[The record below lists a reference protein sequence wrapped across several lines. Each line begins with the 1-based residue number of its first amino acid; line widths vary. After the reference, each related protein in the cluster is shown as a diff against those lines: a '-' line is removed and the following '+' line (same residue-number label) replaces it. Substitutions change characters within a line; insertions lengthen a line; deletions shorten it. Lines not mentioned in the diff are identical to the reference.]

1 MTVMATDH
9 YTVLGV
15 MPGADRHT
23 IQTAYRAMARR
34 YHPDFGGDEHL
45 MARVNEA
52 WRVLGDPERRAA
64 YDGTTARPAPVS
76 RETRKGRTI
85 LDFGRYQGWS
95 LTEVA
100 NVDDDYL
107 DWLGRTPLGR
117 PLRAE
122 IADVLAERSRLMDS
136 LRPVAA
142 PAPRRAWGRG

>member
-9 YTVLGV
+9 PTVLGV
-15 MPGADRHT
+15 LPGADRRP
-23 IQTAYRAMARR
+23 IKAAYRAMARR

-64 YDGTTARPAPVS
+64 YDGTTQKPAPAG
-76 RETRKGRTI
+76 RETRKGHTI

-95 LTEVA
+95 LSEVA
-100 NVDDDYL
+100 DADDDYL

-117 PLRAE
+117 PMRSE
-122 IADVLAERSRLMDS
+122 IADVLAERSRVMES

-142 PAPRRAWGRG
+142 APRRAWGRR

>member
-1 MTVMATDH
+1 MTLLATDH

-15 MPGADRHT
+15 LPGADRHT
-23 IQTAYRAMARR
+23 IQTAYRALARR

-52 WRVLGDPERRAA
+52 WRVLGDLERRAA
-64 YDGTTARPAPVS
+64 YDGSERKPSPAC
-76 RETRKGRTI
+76 RETRKGHTI
-85 LDFGRYQGWS
+85 LDFGRYEGWS

-100 NVDDDYL
+100 TVDDDYL

-117 PLRAE
+117 PLRSE
-122 IADVLAERSRLMDS
+122 IADVLAERSRLMES

-142 PAPRRAWGRG
+142 APRRAWGRR